1 MAENELTIT
10 VHDSERLTVGRTD
23 GRDSEEDAVAL
34 DALRRDTIVM
44 FQRWLG
50 EDKGKITYRPDLEV
64 LGKHLYSVLFSGKAG
79 EALNDMLGRGE
90 GGDRLRLQLDF
101 RDGAVSL
108 ARYPWEFLY
117 HPTKQWFFSTGVD
130 LVLSRFLRSEVP
142 RADAVVGDD
151 YTLRL
156 LVVVSEPSDLDPVLD
171 QPVLEAI
178 EKVAESQPLE
188 VKAVRQPTVDKLL
201 EELEAFTPHIV
212 HFIGHGRYNDGQ
224 NRAEIALLAPDE
236 DTVEWIPEHSFAEYF
251 PNAGSI
257 PRLVFL
263 HLCESSRGD
272 PRLSFA
278 GFAPRLVHVGVQAV
292 VAMQF
297 PITNLA
303 AIAFSRAFYRELAKG
318 TPVDQAVQIGR
329 WRITTSDTTAYD
341 SRVFGTPVL
350 YMRSRD
356 GIIRPLAQRAGV
368 SGGSVG
374 Q

>member
-10 VHDSERLTVGRTD
+10 VHDSQQLMVARSD
-23 GRDSEEDAVAL
+23 GRDSEVDDVEL
-34 DALRRDTIVM
+34 DPLRKETIMM

-64 LGKHLYSVLFSGKAG
+64 LGKHLYAVLFSGKAG
-79 EALNDMLGRGE
+79 DALNEMLGKVE
-90 GGDRLRLQLDF
+90 AGDRLRLQLDF

-142 RADAVVGDD
+142 RGETVVGDD

-188 VKAVRQPTVDKLL
+188 VRALRLPTVDKLL
-201 EELEAFTPHIV
+201 EELEAFTPHVV

-224 NRAEIALLAPDE
+224 NRAEIALLAPDQAS
-236 DTVEWIPEHSFAEYF
+236 VEWIPEHSFAEYF

-263 HLCESSRGD
+263 HLCESARGD

-297 PITNLA
+297 PITNQA
-303 AIAFSRAFYRELAKG
+303 AIAFSRAFYKELAKG
-318 TPVDQAVQIGR
+318 KPVDQAVQIGR
-329 WRITTSDTTAYD
+329 WRITTSVSTAYD

-356 GIIRPLAQRAGV
+356 GIIRPLSQGASV
-368 SGGSVG
+368 STGPVG